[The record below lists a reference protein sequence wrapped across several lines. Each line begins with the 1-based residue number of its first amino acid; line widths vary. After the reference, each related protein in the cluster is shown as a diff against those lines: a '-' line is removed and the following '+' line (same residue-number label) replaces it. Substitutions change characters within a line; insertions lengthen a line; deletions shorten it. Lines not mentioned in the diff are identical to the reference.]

1 MSDTFTVSDAEGAA
15 QLVAFGM
22 RPRLHPSQDREY
34 LDLVRRH
41 REDDAFRFLTERIA
55 FSLGLHVVAVGPG
68 TGMVLAPV
76 SGSVFETRIED
87 YARSSGHRREGER
100 ALHGIIHLAVAVLAF
115 PRPADLA
122 DDGYIGRVTARVVDE
137 TVREVCRKLGRR
149 AAEAESTEDA
159 PTGAPELERAWRA
172 YARRPQV
179 SETKDERAA
188 PNSTRGMTS
197 RALRFLTEHGLLVM
211 VGNDETEER
220 VFRTT
225 PRYQMHVREL
235 ASTAAFEE
243 LIGLGVV
250 PDITGPGGTLHVG
263 LPVARAGEPQ
273 DVPKGG
279 SDV

>member
-1 MSDTFTVSDAEGAA
+1 MSDTYTVSDAESAT

-55 FSLGLHVVAVGPG
+55 FRLGLHVVAVDPG
-68 TGMVLAPV
+68 AGVVLAPV

-87 YARSSGHRREGER
+87 YARRSGHRGEGER

-137 TVREVCRKLGRR
+137 TVREICRRLRHR
-149 AAEAESTEDA
+149 AAEAESAQDA

-179 SETKDERAA
+179 STTKDERAA
-188 PNSTRGMTS
+188 ANSTRGMTS
-197 RALRFLTEHGLLVM
+197 RALRFLAEQGLLVM
-211 VGNDETEER
+211 VEDEETEEH

-225 PRYQMHVREL
+225 PRYQVHVREL

-243 LIGLGVV
+243 LVDLGAV
-250 PDITGPGGTLHVG
+250 PDITAPEGTLRVG
-263 LPVARAGEPQ
+263 FPSARTGEPQ
-273 DVPKGG
+273 DVSKDG